1 MVIRNFDKESN
12 LHQKQEYIYID
23 GENITKEHVN
33 SLSKDNTNSGHN
45 DTLDNQQDLNNSEMM
60 ETIEM
65 KKSDTIGELK
75 DDHLYV
81 LDGVG
86 DNFHDRL
93 LKKSQMTKKG

>member
-1 MVIRNFDKESN
+1 
-12 LHQKQEYIYID
+12 
-23 GENITKEHVN
+23 
-33 SLSKDNTNSGHN
+33 
-45 DTLDNQQDLNNSEMM
+45 MM

-65 KKSDTIGELK
+65 KQSDTIGELK

-93 LKKSQMTKKG
+93 LKKS

>member
-1 MVIRNFDKESN
+1 
-12 LHQKQEYIYID
+12 
-23 GENITKEHVN
+23 
-33 SLSKDNTNSGHN
+33 
-45 DTLDNQQDLNNSEMM
+45 MM

-65 KKSDTIGELK
+65 KQSDTIGELK